1 MRFVL
6 SANRANDPSNTAFWI
21 DIGTEHF
28 PPYWLLGVSK
38 HPRVCKHRPDP
49 TFFTCI
55 GKLTRDYRS
64 TQSRVLR
71 DLITSVLYEER
82 GSSVFCGF
90 VRIILSRLIIQK
102 YFCLI
107 IRYVFIFSFMFA
119 PLEIHCMWHMYI
131 ATFTL
136 LVI

>member
-1 MRFVL
+1 MTRPIQHFGSIL
-6 SANRANDPSNTAFWI
+6 ERST
-21 DIGTEHF
+21 F
-28 PPYWLLGVSK
+28 PPTGCLASPSTHESVNTDQTRRS
-38 HPRVCKHRPDP
+38 V
-49 TFFTCI
+49 FFTCI

-119 PLEIHCMWHMYI
+119 PLEIYMWYMYI